1 MTYPYKGKYNCRVM
15 KSKLIQVKNI
25 DVRLVLIKE
34 QDYISLTDMARF
46 KNESRTDHVLQNWL
60 RNRNTVEFIGLWE
73 MIHNPDFKPLEFEGF
88 KKEAGLN
95 SFVLTPQK
103 WISTTNA
110 KGLISKSG
118 RYNSGTFAHRDI
130 AFEFGAWLSAE
141 FKLYLIKEFQRLKE
155 DEAKRLD
162 QGWNIERYLAKVNY
176 RIHTDAIKANLI
188 PPQISIKDQR
198 YIYASEADI
207 LNLAVF
213 GMTAAEWRMQNP
225 KLDGNIRDYAELEQ
239 LIVLRNIEAISAVL
253 IEDGFSLQER
263 LQRLNLTAIS
273 QMESLFR
280 VKANTAKLASADEP
294 ARGTPPSRSIPI
306 GIEKSRDDTP

>member
-1 MTYPYKGKYNCRVM
+1 MQIKSSP

-25 DVRLVLIKE
+25 DIRLVLINE

-46 KNESRTDHVLQNWL
+46 KNEKRTEIIIQNWL
-60 RNRNTVEFIGLWE
+60 KNRNTIEFFSLWE
-73 MIHNPDFKPLEFEGF
+73 SIHNPNFKHIEFDVF

-110 KGLISKSG
+110 KGLVSKSG
-118 RYNSGTFAHRDI
+118 RYHSGTFAHRDI

-155 DEAKRLD
+155 DEAKRLK
-162 QGWNIERYLAKVNY
+162 QGWDIERYLAKVNY

-188 PPQISIKDQR
+188 PPEIDIKDQR

-213 GMTAAEWRMQNP
+213 GMTAAEWRIQNP
-225 KLDGNIRDYAELEQ
+225 KLDGNIRDYAQLEQ
-239 LIVLRNIEAISAVL
+239 LIVLRNIEAISAIL
-253 IEDGFSLQER
+253 IEDGVTPQQR
-263 LQRLNLTAIS
+263 LQRLNLAAIS
-273 QMESLFR
+273 QMESLLR
-280 VKANTAKLASADEP
+280 SKL
-294 ARGTPPSRSIPI
+294 T
-306 GIEKSRDDTP
+306 